1 MQAFFRLILFLSSP
15 LLVIL
20 YWRNSVREIGD
31 LHDFH
36 STSKSKYSLAWGSG
50 FSE

>member
-1 MQAFFRLILFLSSP
+1 MQAFFRFLLLISSP
-15 LLVIL
+15 IL
-20 YWRNSVREIGD
+20 MIIYWRNSVREIGD
-31 LHDFH
+31 LHDFY